1 MTPRRIAV
9 VGAGMAAARFA
20 HQALALAGP
29 GELDI
34 TLYGREPHA
43 PYNRA
48 LLTGVLAGR
57 YGATALGLPTGGAA
71 VRAGAEVTDID
82 PAARTLRTA
91 TGEAARYDA
100 LVLATGAGP
109 LPAPVPPP
117 PAADRPDADGH
128 RAPERHA
135 PRRGV
140 HVLRSLAD
148 AARLTEDVPLARRAT
163 VVGGGALGVDAA
175 RVLAGRGLRVHL
187 VHRAPHLMDRHL
199 DAGAAAVVR
208 RGLEAV
214 GVTVLTGR
222 EVTALLGGARVTGL
236 AFADGGR
243 HATDLVV
250 LACGVRPRTRLA
262 RAAGLTVRDGV
273 VVDDTLA
280 TSAPGVYAIGDCAE
294 HRGVVHGRAEAAWAQ
309 ADVLAARLSGA
320 RPGARYAGSP
330 RFLRLSA
337 GGLQVAAIGDSTGD
351 STGGDGSPTDTVHL
365 ADATRGS
372 YKKLLLRGDRLVGA
386 LLVGDLT
393 GVADLT
399 AVHERS
405 EPVPRDPLHLL
416 TTEGALQ

>member
-9 VGAGMAAARFA
+9 AGAGMAAARFA
-20 HQALALAGP
+20 HQALGLAGP
-29 GELDI
+29 GELEI

-57 YGATALGLPTGGAA
+57 YGPAAPGLPTGGAV
-71 VRAGAEVTDID
+71 VRAGTEVTALD

-91 TGEAARYDA
+91 TGETARYDA
-100 LVLATGAGP
+100 LVLATGAAP
-109 LPAPVPPP
+109 LPP
-117 PAADRPDADGH
+117 PASAAPVADRRETNGRPA
-128 RAPERHA
+128 AERHT

-148 AARLTEDVPLARRAT
+148 AARLTGDVPLARRAT

-175 RVLAGRGLRVHL
+175 RVLAERGLPVRL
-187 VHRAPHLMDRHL
+187 VHRAPHLMNRHL

-208 RGLEAV
+208 RGLEAA
-214 GVTVLTGR
+214 GVTVTTGH
-222 EVTALLGGARVTGL
+222 EVTALLGGRRVTGL

-243 HATDLVV
+243 HTTDLVV
-250 LACGVRPRTRLA
+250 FAQGVRPRTRLA

-280 TSAPGVYAIGDCAE
+280 ASAPGVYAIGDCAE

-320 RPGARYAGSP
+320 RPDARYAGSP
-330 RFLRLSA
+330 RYLRLSA
-337 GGLQVAAIGDSTGD
+337 GGLQIAAIGDCTGD
-351 STGGDGSPTDTVHL
+351 AGPHTDSVHL
-365 ADATRGS
+365 ADATRGT

-386 LLVGDLT
+386 VLVGDLT

-405 EPVPRDPLHLL
+405 EPLPRDPLHLL

>member
-9 VGAGMAAARFA
+9 AGAGMAAARFA
-20 HQALALAGP
+20 HQALSLAGP
-29 GELDI
+29 GELEI

-57 YGATALGLPTGGAA
+57 YGPAAPGLPTGGAV
-71 VRAGAEVTDID
+71 VRAGTEVTALD

-91 TGEAARYDA
+91 TGETARYDA
-100 LVLATGAGP
+100 LVLATGAAP
-109 LPAPVPPP
+109 LPP
-117 PAADRPDADGH
+117 PAPAAPVADRRETNGRPA
-128 RAPERHA
+128 ERHT

-175 RVLAGRGLRVHL
+175 RVLAERGLPVRL
-187 VHRAPHLMDRHL
+187 VHRAPHLMNRHL

-208 RGLEAV
+208 RGLEAA
-214 GVTVLTGR
+214 GVTVTTGH
-222 EVTALLGGARVTGL
+222 EVTALLGGRRVTGL

-250 LACGVRPRTRLA
+250 FAQGVRPRTRLA

-320 RPGARYAGSP
+320 RPDARHAGSP
-330 RFLRLSA
+330 RYLRLSA
-337 GGLQVAAIGDSTGD
+337 GGLQIAAIGDCTGD
-351 STGGDGSPTDTVHL
+351 DGPHTDSVHL
-365 ADATRGS
+365 ADATRGT

-386 LLVGDLT
+386 VLVGDLT

-399 AVHERS
+399 AVHERG
-405 EPVPRDPLHLL
+405 EPLPRDPLHLL